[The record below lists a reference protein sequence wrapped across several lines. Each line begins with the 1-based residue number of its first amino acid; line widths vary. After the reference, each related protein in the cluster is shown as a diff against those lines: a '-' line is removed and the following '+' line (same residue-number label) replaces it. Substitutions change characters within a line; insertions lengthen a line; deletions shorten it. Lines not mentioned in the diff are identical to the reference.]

1 LRHLA
6 AALALLIVLLLA
18 GCSDDAPSWRLL
30 PAAPQARTE
39 VAGSVLNGRVA
50 VVGGLTADGAVSA
63 RVDLYDPRRRRWL
76 RPPDLPAPRHHA
88 MAASRGGRLYVA
100 GGYADPSAGAEATAT
115 SWVLYDRRWHPLP
128 PMPEPRAAGGAVI
141 VRNRLYVVGGV
152 GAGPGRPL
160 ARASMYLDLRTLR
173 WRLFRGLATP
183 REHLGVTA
191 LGGRVYAI
199 GGRTGGPETNT
210 RAAEAYDTV
219 RRAWSTLP
227 DAPTRRGG
235 NGATRAAGLVVALG
249 GETRT
254 ATIAPVDAYDPDTR
268 TWRSLTPSPR
278 PRHGVAVVGV
288 GRTVYQALGGPDPGL
303 TASDTLLAMRLPRD

>member
-1 LRHLA
+1 MRHLP
-6 AALALLIVLLLA
+6 AALALVMVLLVA
-18 GCSDDAPSWRLL
+18 GCSGDAASWRLL
-30 PAAPQARTE
+30 PSAPQARTE
-39 VAGSVLNGRVA
+39 VAGAALNGRVA

-63 RVDLYDPRRRRWL
+63 RADLYDPTRRRWL
-76 RPPDLPAPRHHA
+76 RLPDMPAPRHHA
-88 MAASRGGRLYVA
+88 MAASRRDRLYVA
-100 GGYADPSAGAEATAT
+100 GGFAEHHAGGQATDTA
-115 SWVLYDRRWHPLP
+115 WVLYDRAWHPLP

-160 ARASMYLDLRTLR
+160 ATTSMYLDLRTLR

-199 GGRTGGPETNT
+199 GGRTGGPATNT
-210 RAAEAYDTV
+210 HAAEAYDTV

-235 NGATRAAGLVVALG
+235 NGATRASGLVVAVG
-249 GETRT
+249 GEART
-254 ATIAPVDAYDPDTR
+254 ATIAPVDAYDPGTR

-278 PRHGVAVVGV
+278 PRHGGAVVGI
-288 GRTVYQALGGPDPGL
+288 GRTVYQALGGPEPGL
-303 TASDTLLAMRLPRD
+303 TVSNTLMGLRVPAD

>member
-6 AALALLIVLLLA
+6 ALALVTVLLLA
-18 GCSDDAPSWRLL
+18 GCSDDAASWRLL

-39 VAGSVLNGRVA
+39 VAGAALNGRVA
-50 VVGGLTADGAVSA
+50 VVGGLTADGTVSA

-76 RPPDLPAPRHHA
+76 RLTDLPAPRHHA
-88 MAASRGGRLYVA
+88 MAASRGDRLYVV
-100 GGYADPSAGAEATAT
+100 GGYGDDQAAGQATAT
-115 SWVLYDRRWHPLP
+115 AWVLFDRRWHALP
-128 PMPEPRAAGGAVI
+128 PMPEPRAAAGAVI

-160 ARASMYLDLRTLR
+160 ATSSMYLDLRTLR
-173 WRLFRGLATP
+173 WSRFRGLATP

-210 RAAEAYDTV
+210 HAAEAYDTV

-235 NGATRAAGLVVALG
+235 NGATRAAGLVVAVG

-254 ATIAPVDAYDPDTR
+254 STIAPVDAYDPGSR

-278 PRHGVAVVGV
+278 PRHGVAVVGI
-288 GRTVYQALGGPDPGL
+288 GRTVYQALGGPEPGL
-303 TASDTLLAMRLPRD
+303 TASNTLLGMRLPVD